1 MWNYMVGLS
10 GPHHVVLFMGFFWVA
25 LGVGL
30 VALVWGLKHIQ
41 GRSKSERKEDP
52 GSQPRAVK

>member
-10 GPHHVVLFMGFFWVA
+10 GAHHVVLFMGFFWVA

-41 GRSKSERKEDP
+41 GRSNPNRKRIR
-52 GSQPRAVK
+52 GASRGQ

>member
-41 GRSKSERKEDP
+41 GRSNP
-52 GSQPRAVK
+52 N